1 MLKEFDLFANKNY
14 KYSFYKFNDPIEAL
28 GGEKRIIRHT
38 TKMKD
43 SISLKKIKKRDRPF
57 LVEKIIHSTEF
68 SNPYENPTE
77 KNPEIIETVESHY
90 KTSR

>member
-1 MLKEFDLFANKNY
+1 MVKKFDVFANKNY

-38 TKMKD
+38 AKMKD
-43 SISLKKIKKRDRPF
+43 SISLKKIKKTDRQF

-68 SNPYENPTE
+68 SDPYENPTE
-77 KNPEIIETVESHY
+77 KNPKSL
-90 KTSR
+90 

>member
-1 MLKEFDLFANKNY
+1 MLKEFDLFANKNH

-43 SISLKKIKKRDRPF
+43 SISLKK
-57 LVEKIIHSTEF
+57 
-68 SNPYENPTE
+68 
-77 KNPEIIETVESHY
+77 
-90 KTSR
+90 